1 MSQVGRI
8 SGSLLTANLERNGKD
23 LSFKNTSSDTRL
35 LYLDVSTNKIAVNK
49 DVAGYDLEI
58 AGTVRSTNL
67 ITPTSSIANYTISD
81 NNLSVLV
88 GDIYLNA
95 AEAVVF
101 GNIENGTLRIS
112 DNTISA
118 TVSNANIDL
127 MPSTDIADIGA
138 LVHTL
143 DNPNAYGTSVAD
155 QFGRQSAISGNYAIV
170 GAYGEGDAGGITSGK
185 AYIFNVTSGA
195 LVHTLDNPNAYGTSA
210 DDRFGGSVA
219 ISGNYAIVGAYF
231 EDEAGRFDPG
241 KAYIFNVSTGALVH
255 TLDNPTA
262 YSTSSYDRFG
272 YSVAISGD
280 IAIVGAYFE
289 DDAGGYSSGKAY
301 IFNVT
306 SGALVH
312 TLDNPNAYGTSQT
325 DYFGQAVAISGN
337 SAIVGAYGEGDAG
350 GVFSGKAYIFNVTTG
365 ALVHTLDNPNAYSD
379 TVTYESFGYSVAISG
394 NYAIVGAFNEDEAGF
409 FGGSSGKAYIF
420 NVTSGALV
428 HTLDNP
434 NAYGTIQG
442 DIFGY
447 SVAISGNSAIVG
459 AYYEDDAGGTFSGKA
474 YIFNVTSG
482 ALVHTLDNPNA
493 YGTSQSDQFS
503 YSVAI
508 SGNSAIV
515 GANGEDDAGGGASGK
530 AYIYKVANNTTET
543 NSINV
548 FGNIHTP
555 GNITFDGTITLGN
568 QYLDTVDFNAS
579 VTSSV
584 VPDQT
589 DTYNL
594 GTNTKRWNNLYT
606 NLVNGTSVNVS
617 ELIVG
622 FVDSDLRVGGKLYV
636 SENGDDTNVGD
647 HIFAPFATLA
657 RALQA
662 ADASG
667 EQPFVIHLSPG
678 TYTEALPLV
687 VPNNIS
693 IVGENI
699 RNCIIVPDASSQS
712 KDVFHLGNNSTVSKL
727 TIKNFYYNSGTN
739 TGYAFRFAP
748 NAIISER
755 SPYIQDVTVLTQP
768 TTPGGTDAG
777 RGAWIDGNELN
788 SASTLSTML
797 FHSCTFISPGADVI
811 NMTNGVRVEWL
822 NSFTYFANRGLH
834 AFNGSNGKVSPDGST
849 VNYGAELRSIGSANV
864 YGTYGAVADGADT
877 LMYLVQHNFAYI
889 GAGASTDNNEADVI
903 QANETVELNNGKIHY
918 VSTDQQGNFRIG
930 DNFFV
935 DLQTGDTSINIDTG
949 SIEALSGLI
958 INSGETATTLNG
970 NIVTTGN
977 IEIVN
982 NGIRSLSGDLN
993 FVGGTNVINL
1003 KDDTAISQN
1012 LFVRDNFSF
1021 GGALNISG
1029 DQEAD
1034 SLDFNVNFEQN
1045 FNPHRTLVHNLGK
1058 LDKFW
1063 SNVYLGKMQA
1073 GDITSN
1079 ENYITSDSS
1088 NADLELRANG
1098 TGVVNILESL
1108 DIDNDLTVGKIS
1120 TFKNSTIA
1128 YEYGS
1133 DLVANGTF
1141 DSNIASWSLTGGGSV
1156 AAVAGNLRIT
1166 ATGAAQNVAQELT
1179 VEIGKTYNFSAAFKN
1194 VSNSNA
1200 FYLRVFESG
1209 VGTLFEW
1216 DQSTGLTNNQV
1227 VTAAV
1232 VPTTTA
1238 IDIIFRAVDTVV
1250 EWDNISFIEDIGLV
1264 ETITPVQVNV
1274 TGNTT
1279 QTSNT
1284 VQTGNISQTGNTE
1297 LTGNLTVNSDFN
1309 IANFNVNDNV
1319 LQNIREDLRLNPS
1332 DPYGALSIPQIV
1344 SAMIGG
1350 ATVDD
1355 YAGAT
1360 EKTLIAYLANGT
1372 SAPYAN
1378 SYIDVNSSGTLTSA
1392 DSLAWLQYVA
1402 NGTTNNTIYDA
1413 FLAPIVNAL
1422 LEDEYAT
1429 PGKYNSQI
1437 FAGDYYRADLRLQAA
1452 GTGRVSM
1459 PSNDVRVSNDLSAA
1473 SIIANDII
1481 VTADAGLNDIITT
1494 TNNIQIDDNFISTST
1509 LNTNLEL
1516 RATQNITM
1524 TTSDVVMDQNL
1535 TVNRNTDIDNLNV
1548 VGTIT
1553 QTGNRNQTGNLNVI
1567 GNVTVSTSNIKSE
1580 IQFDDIL
1587 FNDNV
1592 VETTNSNANLELRAN
1607 GTGILTIPSNDV
1619 TIINDVSLGTLSS
1632 KDINVTLALAAEEFL
1647 LSSDIKFYDNII
1659 TTTTSNSNLD
1669 LRSFN
1674 AEVLLQDLR
1683 VNNDTIQTTALDI
1696 NLAPAQNL
1704 IINATGAIVVP
1715 LGTTTERQIVT
1726 SGLRFNSTDNLFEAY
1741 SNSNIVS
1748 FGGVY
1753 SSDRRSSVLAH
1764 PTNDTIN
1771 FKIAAATV
1779 GGLTAD
1785 GISIHGLDVDDI
1797 LFNGTTINTN
1807 VSNSDLDLAANGSG
1821 KLNLYS
1827 TNFYDNK
1834 VQNTNAGAL
1843 SIAQTGYGRTV
1854 FNVNSAVAIPF
1865 GTVANRKPGAT
1876 EVGMTRWNT
1885 ENTILETWDGNTYI
1899 SAAGSAATI
1908 STEEMEELM
1917 LEYTLIFG

>member
-58 AGTVRSTNL
+58 GGTVRSTNL

-127 MPSTDIADIGA
+127 T
-138 LVHTL
+138 
-143 DNPNAYGTSVAD
+143 PNGT
-155 QFGRQSAISGNYAIV
+155 G
-170 GAYGEGDAGGITSGK
+170 
-185 AYIFNVTSGA
+185 
-195 LVHTLDNPNAYGTSA
+195 
-210 DDRFGGSVA
+210 
-219 ISGNYAIVGAYF
+219 
-231 EDEAGRFDPG
+231 
-241 KAYIFNVSTGALVH
+241 
-255 TLDNPTA
+255 
-262 YSTSSYDRFG
+262 
-272 YSVAISGD
+272 
-280 IAIVGAYFE
+280 
-289 DDAGGYSSGKAY
+289 
-301 IFNVT
+301 
-306 SGALVH
+306 
-312 TLDNPNAYGTSQT
+312 
-325 DYFGQAVAISGN
+325 
-337 SAIVGAYGEGDAG
+337 
-350 GVFSGKAYIFNVTTG
+350 
-365 ALVHTLDNPNAYSD
+365 
-379 TVTYESFGYSVAISG
+379 
-394 NYAIVGAFNEDEAGF
+394 
-409 FGGSSGKAYIF
+409 
-420 NVTSGALV
+420 
-428 HTLDNP
+428 
-434 NAYGTIQG
+434 
-442 DIFGY
+442 
-447 SVAISGNSAIVG
+447 
-459 AYYEDDAGGTFSGKA
+459 
-474 YIFNVTSG
+474 
-482 ALVHTLDNPNA
+482 
-493 YGTSQSDQFS
+493 
-503 YSVAI
+503 
-508 SGNSAIV
+508 
-515 GANGEDDAGGGASGK
+515 
-530 AYIYKVANNTTET
+530 TTET

-548 FGNIHTP
+548 FGDIHTP

-935 DLQTGDTSINIDTG
+935 DLQTGNTSIDIDTG

-958 INSGETATTLNG
+958 INSGETATKLNG

-1003 KDDTAISQN
+1003 KDNTAISQN

-1284 VQTGNISQTGNTE
+1284 VQTGNILQTGNTE

-1632 KDINVTLALAAEEFL
+1632 KDINITLALAAEEFL

-1696 NLAPAQNL
+1696 NLAPTQNL

-1715 LGTTTERQIVT
+1715 LGTTTERQIVS

-1797 LFNGTTINTN
+1797 LFIGTTINTN

-1865 GTVANRKPGAT
+1865 GTIASRLTSSP
-1876 EVGMTRWNT
+1876 EVGLTRWNT

-1908 STEEMEELM
+1908 STAEMEELM

>member
-58 AGTVRSTNL
+58 GGTVRSTNL

-101 GNIENGTLRIS
+101 GNIENGTMRIS
-112 DNTISA
+112 DNSISTTI
-118 TVSNANIDL
+118 SNANIDL
-127 MPSTDIADIGA
+127 APSTESGV

-143 DNPNAYGTSVAD
+143 DNPNAYGTAAYDNFGYSVAID
-155 QFGRQSAISGNYAIV
+155 GNLAIV
-170 GAYGEGDAGGITSGK
+170 GVQNEDSFGSLDAGK
-185 AYIFNVTSGA
+185 AYIFNVTTGA
-195 LVHTLDNPNAYGTSA
+195 LVRTLNNPNAYGGPA
-210 DDRFGGSVA
+210 GDKFGRSVA
-219 ISGNYAIVGAYF
+219 ISGNYAIVGTYG
-231 EDEAGRFDPG
+231 EDDAGGTFSG
-241 KAYIFNVSTGALVH
+241 KAYIFNVNSVFPLH

-262 YSTSSYDRFG
+262 YGGSGSDYFG
-272 YSVAISGD
+272 AHVAISGNY
-280 IAIVGAYFE
+280 AIVGAWLE
-289 DDAGGYSSGKAY
+289 DDAGGNSSGKAY

-312 TLDNPNAYGTSQT
+312 TLDNPTAYGTSGS
-325 DYFGQAVAISGN
+325 DYFG
-337 SAIVGAYGEGDAG
+337 
-350 GVFSGKAYIFNVTTG
+350 F
-365 ALVHTLDNPNAYSD
+365 
-379 TVTYESFGYSVAISG
+379 SVAISG
-394 NYAIVGAFNEDEAGF
+394 NMAIVGAWGEDDAD
-409 FGGSSGKAYIF
+409 GSNSGKAYIF

-434 NAYGTIQG
+434 DADGTSY
-442 DIFGY
+442 DDRFGY
-447 SVAISGNSAIVG
+447 SVVMSGNNAIVSAWG
-459 AYYEDDAGGTFSGKA
+459 EGSFSGKA

-493 YGTSQSDQFS
+493 YSTSGFDDFGYSVAISGNMAIVGARGEDDAAGNGSGKAYIFNVTSGAFVSTIDNPNAAGTSANDYFGS
-503 YSVAI
+503 SVAI

-515 GANGEDDAGGGASGK
+515 GARGEDEGGRDAGK
-530 AYIYKVANNTTET
+530 AYIYNVENNTTEVFS
-543 NSINV
+543 NLNV
-548 FGNIHTP
+548 FGDIHTP

-579 VTSSV
+579 VTSSI
-584 VPDQT
+584 VPDQS

-622 FVDSDLRVGGKLYV
+622 FVDGDLRVGGKLYV

-755 SPYIQDVTVLTQP
+755 SPYIQDITVLTQP

-777 RGAWIDGNELN
+777 RGAWIDGDELN
-788 SASTLSTML
+788 SASTSSTML

-877 LMYLVQHNFAYI
+877 LMYLIQHNFAYI

-982 NGIRSLSGDLN
+982 NGIRSISGDLN

-1156 AAVAGNLRIT
+1156 AVVAGNLRIT

-1284 VQTGNISQTGNTE
+1284 VQTGNILQTGNTE

-1481 VTADAGLNDIITT
+1481 VAADAGLNDIITT

-1632 KDINVTLALAAEEFL
+1632 KDINITLALAAEEFL

-1696 NLAPAQNL
+1696 NLAPTQNL

-1715 LGTTTERQIVT
+1715 LGTTTERQIVS

-1797 LFNGTTINTN
+1797 LFIGTTINTN

>member
-8 SGSLLTANLERNGKD
+8 TGPLLQANLERHGVD

-49 DVAGYDLEI
+49 NVAGYDLEI
-58 AGTVRSTNL
+58 GGTARSSNL
-67 ITPTSSIANYTISD
+67 ITNTSSIANYTISD

-101 GNIENGTLRIS
+101 SNIENGTLRIS

-118 TVSNANIDL
+118 TISNANIDL
-127 MPSTDIADIGA
+127 LPS
-138 LVHTL
+138 
-143 DNPNAYGTSVAD
+143 GT
-155 QFGRQSAISGNYAIV
+155 
-170 GAYGEGDAGGITSGK
+170 
-185 AYIFNVTSGA
+185 
-195 LVHTLDNPNAYGTSA
+195 
-210 DDRFGGSVA
+210 
-219 ISGNYAIVGAYF
+219 
-231 EDEAGRFDPG
+231 
-241 KAYIFNVSTGALVH
+241 
-255 TLDNPTA
+255 
-262 YSTSSYDRFG
+262 
-272 YSVAISGD
+272 
-280 IAIVGAYFE
+280 
-289 DDAGGYSSGKAY
+289 
-301 IFNVT
+301 
-306 SGALVH
+306 
-312 TLDNPNAYGTSQT
+312 
-325 DYFGQAVAISGN
+325 GQVN
-337 SAIVGAYGEGDAG
+337 S
-350 GVFSGKAYIFNVTTG
+350 
-365 ALVHTLDNPNAYSD
+365 
-379 TVTYESFGYSVAISG
+379 
-394 NYAIVGAFNEDEAGF
+394 
-409 FGGSSGKAYIF
+409 
-420 NVTSGALV
+420 
-428 HTLDNP
+428 
-434 NAYGTIQG
+434 
-442 DIFGY
+442 
-447 SVAISGNSAIVG
+447 NS
-459 AYYEDDAGGTFSGKA
+459 
-474 YIFNVTSG
+474 
-482 ALVHTLDNPNA
+482 L
-493 YGTSQSDQFS
+493 
-503 YSVAI
+503 
-508 SGNSAIV
+508 
-515 GANGEDDAGGGASGK
+515 
-530 AYIYKVANNTTET
+530 
-543 NSINV
+543 NV
-548 FGNIHTP
+548 FGDIHTP

-579 VTSSV
+579 VTSNV
-584 VPDQT
+584 IPDQS
-589 DTYNL
+589 DTYNI
-594 GTNTKRWNNLYT
+594 GTNTRRWDALYT

-622 FVDSDLRVGGKLYV
+622 FVDGGFRSGGKLYV
-636 SENGDDTNVGD
+636 SENGDDNNIGE

-687 VPNNIS
+687 VPNNVS

-699 RNCIIVPDASSQS
+699 RNCIIIPDASSQS

-727 TIKNFYYNSGTN
+727 TIKNFYYNSSNN
-739 TGYAFRFAP
+739 TGYAFRYAP
-748 NAIISER
+748 NVIISER
-755 SPYIQDVTVLTQP
+755 SPYMQDITVLTQP

-777 RGAWIDGNELN
+777 RGAWVDGDELN
-788 SASTLSTML
+788 SASTLATML

-834 AFNGSNGKVSPDGST
+834 AFNGSEGRISQDGST
-849 VNYGAELRSIGSANV
+849 VKYGAELRSIGSANV
-864 YGTYGAVADGADT
+864 YGTYGAVANGADT
-877 LMYLVQHNFAYI
+877 LMYLIQHNFAYI

-918 VSTDQQGNFRIG
+918 VSTDQKGNFRIG

-935 DLQTGDTSINIDTG
+935 DLETGNTNINIDNG
-949 SIEALSGLI
+949 SIESLSGLI
-958 INSGETATTLNG
+958 IRSSEVSTKING
-970 NIVTTGN
+970 NVVTTGN
-977 IEIVN
+977 IEILN
-982 NGIRSLSGDLN
+982 NGITSLSGDLN
-993 FVGGTNVINL
+993 FVGGTNTINL
-1003 KDDTAISQN
+1003 KDNTTISQN

-1021 GGALNISG
+1021 GGALNVSG
-1029 DQEAD
+1029 DQASD

-1045 FNPHRTLVHNLGK
+1045 FNPHRTLVHNLGS

-1063 SNVYLGKMQA
+1063 NNIYLGKMQA

-1098 TGVVNILESL
+1098 SGIISIPENLE
-1108 DIDNDLTVGKIS
+1108 IDNDFTVGKIS

-1133 DLVANGTF
+1133 DLVVNGTF
-1141 DSNIASWSLTGGGSV
+1141 DSNVANWSLTGGG
-1156 AAVAGNLRIT
+1156 AVTAPNGNLRIS
-1166 ATGAAQNVAQELT
+1166 ATGAAQNVAQEIT
-1179 VEIGKTYNFSAAFKN
+1179 VEIGKTYDFAAQFKS
-1194 VSNSNA
+1194 VSNGNA

-1216 DQSTGLTNNQV
+1216 DQTTGLTNNQV
-1227 VTAAV
+1227 VTATV
-1232 VPTTTA
+1232 VPTTTT
-1238 IDIIFRAVDTVV
+1238 IDIIFRAVDTVI
-1250 EWDNISFIEDIGLV
+1250 EWDNISLIEDIGLV
-1264 ETITPVQVNV
+1264 ETITPVQVNI

-1279 QTSNT
+1279 QSSNT
-1284 VQTGNISQTGNTE
+1284 TQIGNIAQTGNTE
-1297 LTGNLTVNSDFN
+1297 VTGNLTSTNDFN
-1309 IANFNVNDNV
+1309 IASFNINDNV
-1319 LQNIREDLRLNPS
+1319 IQNIREDLRLNPS
-1332 DPYGALSIPQIV
+1332 DPYGVLSIPQIV
-1344 SAMIGG
+1344 SAMIDG

-1355 YAGAT
+1355 YAGTT
-1360 EKTLIAYLANGT
+1360 EKTLITYLANGT
-1372 SAPYAN
+1372 SVPYAN
-1378 SYIDVNSSGTLTSA
+1378 SYLDVNASGTLTSA

-1402 NGTTNNTIYDA
+1402 NGTTNNVAYDA
-1413 FLAPIVNAL
+1413 FLTPIVNAL
-1422 LEDEYAT
+1422 LEDEFAN
-1429 PGKYNSQI
+1429 PGKYNSEL
-1437 FAGDYYRADLRLQAA
+1437 FLGDYYRADFKLQAN
-1452 GTGRVSM
+1452 GSGRVLM

-1524 TTSDVVMDQNL
+1524 TTSDVVIDQNL
-1535 TVNRNTDIDNLNV
+1535 TVNRNTEIDNLNV

-1592 VETTNSNANLELRAN
+1592 FETTESNANLELRAN
-1607 GTGILTIPSNDV
+1607 GSGILAIPSNDV
-1619 TIINDVSLGTLSS
+1619 SIINNVSLGTLSS
-1632 KDINVTLALAAEEFL
+1632 TDINVTQQIESDQFL

-1674 AEVLLQDLR
+1674 AEILLENLR
-1683 VNNDTIQTTALDI
+1683 VNNDTIQTTTLDI
-1696 NLAPAQNL
+1696 NLTPAQNL
-1704 IINATGAIVVP
+1704 NITANGAIIVP
-1715 LGTTTERQIVT
+1715 LGTTTERQVVN
-1726 SGLRFNSTDNLFEAY
+1726 SGLRFNSTDNVFEAY
-1741 SNSNIVS
+1741 SNSTILS

-1771 FKIAAATV
+1771 FRIAAASV
-1779 GGLTAD
+1779 GSTTAD
-1785 GISIHGLDVDDI
+1785 GITIHGLDVDDI

-1807 VSNSDLDLAANGSG
+1807 VSNSDLDLSANGSG
-1821 KLNLYS
+1821 KLALYS

-1834 VQNTNAGAL
+1834 IQNTNAGAI
-1843 SIAQTGYGRTV
+1843 SIAQTGYGRAV
-1854 FNVNSAVAIPF
+1854 FNVNSAIAIPF
-1865 GTVANRKPGAT
+1865 GTDATRKPGAT
-1876 EVGMTRWNT
+1876 EVGMTRWNS

-1899 SAAGSAATI
+1899 SAAGNAATI
-1908 STEEMEELM
+1908 STEEMEDLM

>member
-143 DNPNAYGTSVAD
+143 DNPNAYGTSQTD
-155 QFGRQSAISGNYAIV
+155 YFGQAVAISGNSAIV
-170 GAYGEGDAGGITSGK
+170 GAYGEGDAGGVFSGK
-185 AYIFNVTSGA
+185 AYIFNVTTGA

-289 DDAGGYSSGKAY
+289 DDAGGYS
-301 IFNVT
+301 
-306 SGALVH
+306 
-312 TLDNPNAYGTSQT
+312 
-325 DYFGQAVAISGN
+325 
-337 SAIVGAYGEGDAG
+337 
-350 GVFSGKAYIFNVTTG
+350 
-365 ALVHTLDNPNAYSD
+365 
-379 TVTYESFGYSVAISG
+379 
-394 NYAIVGAFNEDEAGF
+394 
-409 FGGSSGKAYIF
+409 
-420 NVTSGALV
+420 
-428 HTLDNP
+428 
-434 NAYGTIQG
+434 
-442 DIFGY
+442 
-447 SVAISGNSAIVG
+447 
-459 AYYEDDAGGTFSGKA
+459 SGKA

-755 SPYIQDVTVLTQP
+755 SPYMQDITVLTQP

-935 DLQTGDTSINIDTG
+935 DLQTGNTSINIDTG

-958 INSGETATTLNG
+958 INSGETATKLNG

-1797 LFNGTTINTN
+1797 LFDGTTINTN

-1865 GTVANRKPGAT
+1865 GTIASRLTSSP
-1876 EVGMTRWNT
+1876 EVGLTRWNT